1 MLTRTQ
7 ALEGGANV
15 TCISK
20 VRFTYRSFIRLTIL
34 GHYATKNLHTILLG
48 ATGIIYSSHTRK
60 NPLQSLGVTGFFC
73 FFFGGGCYTV
83 LSKGLT
89 E

>member
-1 MLTRTQ
+1 MPEGVEEMPENVPFLHSEFCHSLHTQ
-7 ALEGGANV
+7 P
-15 TCISK
+15 TD
-20 VRFTYRSFIRLTIL
+20 TIL
-34 GHYATKNLHTILLG
+34 
-48 ATGIIYSSHTRK
+48 
-60 NPLQSLGVTGFFC
+60 F

>member
-1 MLTRTQ
+1 MGVLNVQ
-7 ALEGGANV
+7 ALQKGPCGANQIAYTDIDSADKLSEQGLDLRNTV
-15 TCISK
+15 TANNTLPSCLLPN
-20 VRFTYRSFIRLTIL
+20 LT
-34 GHYATKNLHTILLG
+34 
-48 ATGIIYSSHTRK
+48 
-60 NPLQSLGVTGFFC
+60 FFF

>member
-1 MLTRTQ
+1 MRRDIEHNPHKYLSNTPDVQVSASQ
-7 ALEGGANV
+7 APDL
-15 TCISK
+15 K
-20 VRFTYRSFIRLTIL
+20 KSF
-34 GHYATKNLHTILLG
+34 
-48 ATGIIYSSHTRK
+48 
-60 NPLQSLGVTGFFC
+60 F

>member
-1 MLTRTQ
+1 MDLL
-7 ALEGGANV
+7 LEGGTAD
-15 TCISK
+15 
-20 VRFTYRSFIRLTIL
+20 LT
-34 GHYATKNLHTILLG
+34 
-48 ATGIIYSSHTRK
+48 
-60 NPLQSLGVTGFFC
+60 PLFQLFAIFF